1 MSPGEPDAEAGLLV
15 LWEALEVEV
24 ERMPDDAGGA
34 FEATSGAFAGL
45 KRRMVRSEEP
55 VRI

>member
-1 MSPGEPDAEAGLLV
+1 MEPEPERILDICGAE
-15 LWEALEVEV
+15 EE
-24 ERMPDDAGGA
+24 DAGGD
-34 FEATSGAFAGL
+34 FAGL